1 MNCNHCNNT
10 QGGINTTNTQSLN
23 KIRRGNPFYINLSVR
38 FNGEDATPE
47 QLRDISMYLIDD
59 RGNRTHLY
67 DMSYE
72 DNIISARVET
82 DKVGRYNVEVI
93 YHPQGRRERIM
104 DITNAVEIVATSEEE
119 SINGEPITSE
129 IIGINL
135 TADMVVSLVGGGA
148 TTPSPQTLIGVRY
161 DYANKGNNLQ
171 VSYDNGGYWETL
183 PIANVTL
190 PDQQATL
197 REVIASLIA
206 KTDAPT
212 TANTPQTKIRVSEEG
227 RLEVSYDGNEWVHL
241 DISQTL
247 VMFDRYPVTLQ
258 EAISELLANVMDD
271 SKIDSLGTRVMAL
284 EQSSGGGSAELYVE
298 EGGIEKLP
306 LQDVIYL
313 IMNEIKRLEREL
325 TTLIGGIH
333 TEVALKTDL
342 ADIEERLKLL
352 ENR

>member
-10 QGGINTTNTQSLN
+10 QGGVNATNAQSLN

-38 FNGEDATPE
+38 FNGEDATAE
-47 QLRDISMYLIDD
+47 QLRDISMYLVDD
-59 RGNRTHLY
+59 RGNRTHIY
-67 DMSYE
+67 DTTYD
-72 DNIISARVET
+72 DNIISARVDI

-104 DITNAVEIVATSEEE
+104 DIRDVVEIVANSTEEQIDGQPISSEML
-119 SINGEPITSE
+119 
-129 IIGINL
+129 GINL
-135 TADMVVSLVGGGA
+135 SADMVVSLVGGA

-212 TANTPQTKIRVSEEG
+212 ATNTPQTKLRVSEEG
-227 RLEVSYDGNEWVHL
+227 RLEVSYDGIEWTHI

-247 VMFDRYPVTLQ
+247 VTLDRYQVTLQ
-258 EAISELLANVMDD
+258 EAITELLTSIASNTEVEE
-271 SKIDSLGTRVMAL
+271 IVRRITAL
-284 EQSSGGGSAELYVE
+284 EQSSGGGSAELYYE
-298 EGGIEKLP
+298 EGGTEKLP
-306 LQDVIYL
+306 LQDVIYIL
-313 IMNEIKRLEREL
+313 MSEIKRLGREL

-342 ADIEERLKLL
+342 TALEERLKLL

>member
-1 MNCNHCNNT
+1 M
-10 QGGINTTNTQSLN
+10 
-23 KIRRGNPFYINLSVR
+23 
-38 FNGEDATPE
+38 PE
-47 QLRDISMYLIDD
+47 QLRDISIYMVDD

-67 DMSYE
+67 DISYE
-72 DNIISARVET
+72 DNIISARVDVE
-82 DKVGRYNVEVI
+82 KVGRYNVEVI

-104 DITNAVEIVATSEEE
+104 DITNAIEIVTTSDEEI
-119 SINGEPITSE
+119 INGEPITSE

-206 KTDAPT
+206 KTDSQS
-212 TANTPQTKIRVSEEG
+212 TPATQTKIRVSDEG
-227 RLEVSYDGNEWVHL
+227 RLEVSYDGGNEWTHI

-247 VMFDRYPVTLQ
+247 VMLDRSPVTLQ
-258 EAISELLANVMDD
+258 EAISELVANVMDD

-284 EQSSGGGSAELYVE
+284 EQSSGGGSAELYYE
-298 EGGIEKLP
+298 EGGTEKLP
-306 LQDVIYL
+306 LQDVIYIL
-313 IMNEIKRLEREL
+313 MREIQGLRSEL
-325 TTLIGGIH
+325 GYITQGLN

-342 ADIEERLKLL
+342 TTLEERLKLL